1 MIRKYIVMMR
11 FGNSETFNL
20 DEQFV
25 NKQDAD
31 KYVELMQKNK
41 PDVKFYLFE
50 QSKDYQHTEE
60 KKKPTKLTFL
70 DKVRL
75 GVWQIPF
82 NLVLYKGNQ
91 GDLVALFL

>member
-11 FGNSETFNL
+11 FGNSETLNL
-20 DEQFV
+20 SEQFAHR
-25 NKQDAD
+25 QDAD

-50 QSKDYQHTEE
+50 QSKDYQHTDD
-60 KKKPTKLTFL
+60 KRKSTDLTWV

-75 GVWQIPF
+75 RI
-82 NLVLYKGNQ
+82 
-91 GDLVALFL
+91 

>member
-1 MIRKYIVMMR
+1 MIKKYIVMMR
-11 FGNSETFNL
+11 FGDSETFNL

-31 KYVELMQKNK
+31 TYVKLMQKNK
-41 PDVKFYLFE
+41 PNVKFYLFE

-75 GVWQIPF
+75 GV
-82 NLVLYKGNQ
+82 
-91 GDLVALFL
+91 

>member
-1 MIRKYIVMMR
+1 MR
-11 FGNSETFNL
+11 FGDSETFNL

-31 KYVELMQKNK
+31 TYVKLMQKNK
-41 PDVKFYLFE
+41 PNVKFYLFE

-75 GVWQIPF
+75 GV
-82 NLVLYKGNQ
+82 
-91 GDLVALFL
+91 

>member
-11 FGNSETFNL
+11 FGKSETFNL

-41 PDVKFYLFE
+41 PNVKFYLFE
-50 QSKDYQHTEE
+50 QSKDYNYTEE

-75 GVWQIPF
+75 GI
-82 NLVLYKGNQ
+82 
-91 GDLVALFL
+91 

>member
-25 NKQDAD
+25 SRQDAD
-31 KYVELMQKNK
+31 KYVELMKKNN
-41 PDVKFYLFE
+41 PDVEFYLFE

-60 KKKPTKLTFL
+60 KKKSTDLTWV

-75 GVWQIPF
+75 RI
-82 NLVLYKGNQ
+82 
-91 GDLVALFL
+91 

>member
-25 NKQDAD
+25 SKQDAD

-50 QSKDYQHTEE
+50 QSKDYQHTDD
-60 KKKPTKLTFL
+60 KRKSTDLTWV

-75 GVWQIPF
+75 RI
-82 NLVLYKGNQ
+82 
-91 GDLVALFL
+91 

>member
-1 MIRKYIVMMR
+1 MMR

-25 NKQDAD
+25 SRQDAD
-31 KYVELMQKNK
+31 KYVELMKKNK
-41 PDVKFYLFE
+41 PNVKFYLFE
-50 QSKDYQHTEE
+50 QSQDYNYTEE

-75 GVWQIPF
+75 GI
-82 NLVLYKGNQ
+82 
-91 GDLVALFL
+91 

>member
-1 MIRKYIVMMR
+1 MRRKYIVMMR

-50 QSKDYQHTEE
+50 QSKDYQHTDD
-60 KKKPTKLTFL
+60 KRKSTDLTWV

-75 GVWQIPF
+75 RI
-82 NLVLYKGNQ
+82 
-91 GDLVALFL
+91 

>member
-1 MIRKYIVMMR
+1 MR

-25 NKQDAD
+25 SKQDAD

-41 PDVKFYLFE
+41 PDVKFFLFE
-50 QSKDYQHTEE
+50 QSKDYNYTEE

-75 GVWQIPF
+75 GI
-82 NLVLYKGNQ
+82 
-91 GDLVALFL
+91 

>member
-11 FGNSETFNL
+11 FGQNETFNL

-25 NKQDAD
+25 NRQDAD

-50 QSKDYQHTEE
+50 QSKDYQHTDD
-60 KKKPTKLTFL
+60 KRKSTDLTWV

-75 GVWQIPF
+75 RI
-82 NLVLYKGNQ
+82 
-91 GDLVALFL
+91 

>member
-1 MIRKYIVMMR
+1 MMR
-11 FGNSETFNL
+11 FGDNETFNL

-25 NKQDAD
+25 NRQDAD

-41 PDVKFYLFE
+41 PNVKFYLFE

-60 KKKPTKLTFL
+60 KKKLTKLTFL

-75 GVWQIPF
+75 GV
-82 NLVLYKGNQ
+82 
-91 GDLVALFL
+91 

>member
-1 MIRKYIVMMR
+1 MMR
-11 FGNSETFNL
+11 FGNNETFNL

-25 NKQDAD
+25 NRQDAD

-41 PDVKFYLFE
+41 PNVKFYLFE
-50 QSKDYQHTEE
+50 QSKDYNYTEE

-75 GVWQIPF
+75 GV
-82 NLVLYKGNQ
+82 
-91 GDLVALFL
+91 

>member
-11 FGNSETFNL
+11 FGQNETFNL

-25 NKQDAD
+25 SKQDAE
-31 KYVELMQKNK
+31 KYVELMKKNK
-41 PDVKFYLFE
+41 PSVKFYLFE

-60 KKKPTKLTFL
+60 KKKSTDLTWV

-75 GVWQIPF
+75 RI
-82 NLVLYKGNQ
+82 
-91 GDLVALFL
+91 

>member
-11 FGNSETFNL
+11 FGDSETFNL

-25 NKQDAD
+25 NRQDAD

-41 PDVKFYLFE
+41 PNVKFYLFE
-50 QSKDYQHTEE
+50 QSKDYNYTEE

-75 GVWQIPF
+75 GM
-82 NLVLYKGNQ
+82 
-91 GDLVALFL
+91 

>member
-11 FGNSETFNL
+11 FGKSETFNL

-41 PDVKFYLFE
+41 PNVKFYLFE
-50 QSKDYQHTEE
+50 QSQDYNYTEE

-75 GVWQIPF
+75 GI
-82 NLVLYKGNQ
+82 
-91 GDLVALFL
+91 

>member
-25 NKQDAD
+25 SRQDAD
-31 KYVELMQKNK
+31 KYVELMKKNK
-41 PDVKFYLFE
+41 PNVKFYLFE
-50 QSKDYQHTEE
+50 QSQDYNYTEE

-75 GVWQIPF
+75 GM
-82 NLVLYKGNQ
+82 
-91 GDLVALFL
+91 

>member
-11 FGNSETFNL
+11 FGDSETFNL

-25 NKQDAD
+25 NREDAD
-31 KYVELMQKNK
+31 KYVELMKKNK
-41 PDVKFYLFE
+41 PSVKFYLFE
-50 QSKDYQHTEE
+50 QSNDYQHTEE

-75 GVWQIPF
+75 GI
-82 NLVLYKGNQ
+82 
-91 GDLVALFL
+91 

>member
-11 FGNSETFNL
+11 FGDNETFNL

-25 NKQDAD
+25 SRQDAD
-31 KYVELMQKNK
+31 KYVELMKKNK

-50 QSKDYQHTEE
+50 QSKDYNYTEE
-60 KKKPTKLTFL
+60 KKKTTNLTWI

-75 GVWQIPF
+75 GV
-82 NLVLYKGNQ
+82 
-91 GDLVALFL
+91 

>member
-11 FGNSETFNL
+11 FGDSETFNL

-25 NKQDAD
+25 NRQDAD

-41 PDVKFYLFE
+41 PNVKFYLFE
-50 QSKDYQHTEE
+50 QSKDYNYTEE

-70 DKVRL
+70 DKV
-75 GVWQIPF
+75 
-82 NLVLYKGNQ
+82 
-91 GDLVALFL
+91 

>member
-50 QSKDYQHTEE
+50 QSKDYNYTEE

-75 GVWQIPF
+75 NI
-82 NLVLYKGNQ
+82 
-91 GDLVALFL
+91 